1 MNEKKI
7 NKKELM
13 KLIENINGWS
23 VETSEYMSEYVISK
37 EDLDYEIDNWFK
49 E

>member
-1 MNEKKI
+1 MEKKI

-13 KLIENINGWS
+13 ELIEKINGWS
-23 VETSEYMSEYVISK
+23 VETGEYMSEWVVSK
-37 EDLDYEIDNWFK
+37 EDITDEIENWFR